1 MDKMTRKKK
10 QAEYCVILN
19 EYQCPGFV
27 DKSCSSKNSPLLY
40 KGWGERRCE
49 VVRSDDS

>member
-1 MDKMTRKKK
+1 MDARKK
-10 QAEYCVILN
+10 QLEYCVIIK

-27 DKSCSSKNSPLLY
+27 DRSCSSRTAPALKEV
-40 KGWGERRCE
+40 GERRCE

>member
-1 MDKMTRKKK
+1 MARKKK
-10 QAEYCVILN
+10 ETEYVIIN

-27 DKSCSSKNSPLLY
+27 DRSCSVRTASPLLD

-49 VVRSDDS
+49 VVRSDNS